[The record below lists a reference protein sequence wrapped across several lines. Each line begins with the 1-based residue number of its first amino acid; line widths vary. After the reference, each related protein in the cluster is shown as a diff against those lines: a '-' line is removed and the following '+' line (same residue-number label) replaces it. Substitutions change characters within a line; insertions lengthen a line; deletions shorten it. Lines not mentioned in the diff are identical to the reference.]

1 MLVKDSSI
9 VSLIS
14 VQELTFTGTE
24 IAVSSQ
30 RRFETYIV
38 VAVLYFLLCFGLS
51 RLFARLERRQQ
62 RSGPG

>member
-14 VQELTFTGTE
+14 VQELTFVGTE
-24 IAVSSQ
+24 VAVSTQ

-38 VAVLYFLLCFGLS
+38 VAALYFVLCYGLS
-51 RLFARLERRQQ
+51 RLFARMERRAQLK
-62 RSGPG
+62 STL